1 MNQHFCTRLT
11 GFETILNEDA
21 SELLMSKEL
30 VESLVNVSEDVIFG
44 EVVLA
49 EVELIVVEIDETV
62 LAGLVE
68 ISDEDCSEELTAS
81 DVPIDTVLREVSAE
95 LVD

>member
-1 MNQHFCTRLT
+1 MRLINQNFCTGLT
-11 GFETILNEDA
+11 GYETILNEDA

-44 EVVLA
+44 EVILA
-49 EVELIVVEIDETV
+49 VTLPEVEPIVVEIDDTV

-68 ISDEDCSEELTAS
+68 ISDEDCS
-81 DVPIDTVLREVSAE
+81 
-95 LVD
+95 